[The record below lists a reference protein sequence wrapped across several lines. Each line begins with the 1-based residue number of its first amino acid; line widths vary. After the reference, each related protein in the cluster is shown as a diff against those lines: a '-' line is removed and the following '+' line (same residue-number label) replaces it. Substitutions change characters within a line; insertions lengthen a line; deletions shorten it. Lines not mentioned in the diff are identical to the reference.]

1 MSQVIFDFI
10 LPIFLLQTTFFG
22 LKTNFLGQKY
32 IAFYKNGSFRRKSV
46 DLEVAIQL
54 NGTFFGCL

>member
-10 LPIFLLQTTFFG
+10 LPNFLLQTTFFE

-32 IAFYKNGSFRRKSV
+32 NAFYKNGSFRRKSV
-46 DLEVAIQL
+46 NLEVAIQL